1 MARGKPLTG
10 FLLALSHSPKLLEAF
25 NDPERRG
32 QLLEEW
38 GLLEEHVALLTG
50 EPTLAQ
56 VQDAV
61 KLEHGGEGEGDGG
74 ETSVGVAW
82 WIWFFGDPT

>member
-32 QLLEEW
+32 DLIEEW
-38 GLLEEHVALLTG
+38 GLEEHEQLLMGGAPTLEEVQSAVA
-50 EPTLAQ
+50 A
-56 VQDAV
+56 
-61 KLEHGGEGEGDGG
+61 EHGGAGDSGG
-74 ETSVGVAW
+74 PSVGVAW
-82 WIWFFGDPT
+82 WIWFFGGPT